1 MRDEPRIENPNS
13 KSKRVTPKTSK
24 VANMAEQLTL
34 AGIADDLE
42 DPRYLSE
49 QLITYL
55 GNKRSL
61 LRAIE
66 NVVIDVR
73 ASLGGRRLRSAD
85 VFAGSGVVS
94 RMLKRHSE
102 KIHSN
107 DFEGYAAL
115 ISRAYLTNLDEVDFK
130 ELNEA
135 VSRINSI
142 VESGKGPKGFISKLY
157 APKDDLNIQADERV
171 FYTQENAQRL
181 DAYTQLI
188 HSEPD
193 HLRDLLLAPLLS
205 AASIHANTGGV
216 FKGFYK
222 DSNGVGKFGGSG
234 ADALSRITA
243 PITLK
248 PIILSKF
255 NSKSN
260 VTQLDAAHLSDHLD
274 EIDIAYLDPPYNQ
287 HPYGS
292 NYFMLNLLVNYEEP
306 KEISAVSGIPSDW
319 KRSAYNKKRESMN
332 ALTSLVTD
340 LPSKFVL
347 VSFSDDGFL
356 EPVELESMMKELG
369 EVKVFD
375 IDYSAYR
382 ASRNLSDR
390 PIRITEHLFLLEK
403 RQ

>member
-1 MRDEPRIENPNS
+1 MSQDLSTNS
-13 KSKRVTPKTSK
+13 KSNRMTPKTSK
-24 VANMAEQLTL
+24 VMNMAEQLTL
-34 AGIADDLE
+34 TGIADDLE

-66 NVVIDVR
+66 NVVSNVR
-73 ASLGGRRLRSAD
+73 ANLGGQRIRSAD

-102 KIHSN
+102 QIHSN

-115 ISRAYLTNLDEVDFK
+115 ISRAYLTNSDEVDFK
-130 ELNEA
+130 ELNKA
-135 VSRINSI
+135 VSRINTI
-142 VESGKGPKGFISKLY
+142 VESGKGPKGFISRLY
-157 APKDDLNIQADERV
+157 APNDDLNIQAHERV
-171 FYTQENAQRL
+171 FYTQENAKRL
-181 DAYTQLI
+181 DAYAQLI
-188 HSEPD
+188 QSEPD

-248 PIILSKF
+248 PIILSRF
-255 NSKSN
+255 NSNSR
-260 VTQLDAAHLSDHLD
+260 VTQLDAADLSNHLN
-274 EIDIAYLDPPYNQ
+274 EIDISYLDPPYNQ

-292 NYFMLNLLVNYEEP
+292 NYFMLNLLVNYDEP
-306 KEISAVSGIPSDW
+306 KEISTVSGIPSDW

-347 VSFSDDGFL
+347 VSFSNDGFL

>member
-1 MRDEPRIENPNS
+1 M
-13 KSKRVTPKTSK
+13 TPKTSK
-24 VANMAEQLTL
+24 VMNMAEQLTL
-34 AGIADDLE
+34 TGIADDLE

-66 NVVIDVR
+66 NVVSNVR
-73 ASLGGRRLRSAD
+73 ANLGGQRIRSAD

-102 KIHSN
+102 QIHSN

-115 ISRAYLTNLDEVDFK
+115 ISRAYLTNSDEVDFK
-130 ELNEA
+130 ELNKA
-135 VSRINSI
+135 VSRINTI
-142 VESGKGPKGFISKLY
+142 VESGKGPKGFISRLY
-157 APKDDLNIQADERV
+157 APNDDLNIQAHERV
-171 FYTQENAQRL
+171 FYTQENAKRL
-181 DAYTQLI
+181 DAYAQLI
-188 HSEPD
+188 QSEPD

-248 PIILSKF
+248 PIILSRF
-255 NSKSN
+255 NSNSR
-260 VTQLDAAHLSDHLD
+260 VTQLDAADLSNHLN

-292 NYFMLNLLVNYEEP
+292 NYFMLNLLVNYDEP
-306 KEISAVSGIPSDW
+306 KEISTVSGIPSDW

-347 VSFSDDGFL
+347 VSFSNDGFL

>member
-1 MRDEPRIENPNS
+1 
-13 KSKRVTPKTSK
+13 
-24 VANMAEQLTL
+24 MAEQMTL

-42 DPRYLSE
+42 DPHYLSD

-61 LRAIE
+61 LKAIE
-66 NVVIDVR
+66 NVVSGVR
-73 ASLGGRRLRSAD
+73 ATVGDRRLRSAD

-102 KIHSN
+102 EIHSN

-115 ISRAYLTNLDEVDFK
+115 ISRAYLTNAEDVDFL
-130 ELNEA
+130 ELNET

-142 VESGKGPKGFISKLY
+142 VESGKGPEGFIAKLY
-157 APKDDLNIQADERV
+157 APKDDQNIQPHERV
-171 FYTQENAQRL
+171 FYTQENAKRL
-181 DAYTQLI
+181 DAYAQLI
-188 HSEPD
+188 HDEPEYIR
-193 HLRDLLLAPLLS
+193 HLLLAPLLS

-222 DSNGVGKFGGSG
+222 DANGVGKFGGSG

-243 PITLK
+243 PIKLK
-248 PIILSKF
+248 PIILSRF
-255 NSKSN
+255 NSDSR
-260 VTQLDAAHLSDHLD
+260 VTQLDAADLSQHLD
-274 EIDIAYLDPPYNQ
+274 ELDIAYLDPPYNQ

-306 KEISAVSGIPSDW
+306 KEISNVSGIPADW
-319 KRSAYNKKRESMN
+319 RRSAYNKKRESMK

-340 LPSKFVL
+340 LPSKFIL

-356 EPVELESMMKELG
+356 EPTELESMMSELG
-369 EVKVFD
+369 KVEVFD

-403 RQ
+403 RN

>member
-1 MRDEPRIENPNS
+1 M
-13 KSKRVTPKTSK
+13 TPKTSK
-24 VANMAEQLTL
+24 VMNMAEQLTL
-34 AGIADDLE
+34 TGIADDLE

-66 NVVIDVR
+66 NVVSNVR
-73 ASLGGRRLRSAD
+73 ANLGGQRIRSAD

-102 KIHSN
+102 QIHSN

-115 ISRAYLTNLDEVDFK
+115 ISRAYLTNSDEVDFK
-130 ELNEA
+130 ELNKA
-135 VSRINSI
+135 VSRINTI
-142 VESGKGPKGFISKLY
+142 VESGKGPKGFISRLY
-157 APKDDLNIQADERV
+157 APNDDLNIQAHERV
-171 FYTQENAQRL
+171 FYTQENAKRL
-181 DAYTQLI
+181 DAYAQLI
-188 HSEPD
+188 QSEPD

-248 PIILSKF
+248 PIILSRF
-255 NSKSN
+255 NSNSR
-260 VTQLDAAHLSDHLD
+260 VTQLDAADLSNHLD

-292 NYFMLNLLVNYEEP
+292 NYFMLNLLVNYDEP
-306 KEISAVSGIPSDW
+306 KEISTVSGIPSDW